1 MKKAIIALTIAALP
15 FAASADVVL
24 YGQVKST
31 ITSGQVKIKG
41 NEGTE
46 KSATATRINDN
57 TSRIGFKGSE
67 KLSDDLKAIWQ
78 VEQRTSILGESNS
91 QSFGNRDSFIG
102 LEGSF
107 GKVRVGNMNNM
118 LNEMDTIDP
127 WLYKT
132 NAMGLGIN
140 TRTGVR
146 TTSVRYDSPSFGGFK
161 FNASYAP
168 RDNRNPDDKYKH
180 EKPSKEQY
188 TAGLTY
194 ENSGFTTNLAYGHYK
209 GAYTDK
215 NGKIKAAQIAKI
227 ESYYDKNNLFVGV
240 GAQYTKGHES
250 ANKYLGY
257 FTDDFNTYKGTDI
270 TADAGKNE
278 AVKVADAAV
287 TVGYTFGNLTPRLT
301 YAHGWAAKGVNSGE
315 KLVDKFDQVV
325 VGANYKFS
333 KRTSMLAHAGYMKL
347 GSKTR
352 LTPTQTGSVEQKAV
366 SLGMVHKF

>member
-1 MKKAIIALTIAALP
+1 MKKAIIALTVAALP
-15 FAASADVVL
+15 FAASAEVVL

-41 NEGTE
+41 SEGTE

-57 TSRIGFKGSE
+57 TSRIGFKGNE

-78 VEQRTSILGESNS
+78 IEQRTSILGESNS
-91 QSFGNRDSFIG
+91 QRFGNRNSFIG
-102 LEGSF
+102 LEGNF
-107 GKVRVGNMNNM
+107 GKVRAGNIDNM

-127 WLYKT
+127 WMYKT
-132 NAMGLGIN
+132 DAMGLGIN

-146 TTSVRYDSPSFGGFK
+146 TTSLRYDSPSFGGFK

-168 RDNRNPDDKYKH
+168 RDNRNPDDRHVH

-188 TAGLTY
+188 TAGLIY
-194 ENSGFTTNLAYGHYK
+194 ENNGFATKLGYGHYK
-209 GAYTDK
+209 GAYTNKD
-215 NGKIKAAQIAKI
+215 GKAKAAQIAKI
-227 ESYYDKNNLFVGV
+227 ESYYDKDNLFVGV
-240 GAQYTKGHES
+240 GAQYAKGHES
-250 ANKYLGY
+250 ANKYLAH
-257 FTDDFNTYKGTDI
+257 FTDDFNTYKGVDI
-270 TADAGKNE
+270 TKDSGKEE
-278 AVKVADAAV
+278 AVKVVDAAV
-287 TVGYTFGNLTPRLT
+287 TVGYTFGNLTPQLS

-325 VGANYKFS
+325 VGAKYKFS

>member
-1 MKKAIIALTIAALP
+1 M
-15 FAASADVVL
+15 
-24 YGQVKST
+24 
-31 ITSGQVKIKG
+31 
-41 NEGTE
+41 
-46 KSATATRINDN
+46 
-57 TSRIGFKGSE
+57 
-67 KLSDDLKAIWQ
+67 
-78 VEQRTSILGESNS
+78 
-91 QSFGNRDSFIG
+91 
-102 LEGSF
+102 
-107 GKVRVGNMNNM
+107 
-118 LNEMDTIDP
+118 
-127 WLYKT
+127 
-132 NAMGLGIN
+132 
-140 TRTGVR
+140 
-146 TTSVRYDSPSFGGFK
+146 
-161 FNASYAP
+161 
-168 RDNRNPDDKYKH
+168 
-180 EKPSKEQY
+180 
-188 TAGLTY
+188 TY

-209 GAYTDK
+209 GAYTDN
-215 NGKIKAAQIAKI
+215 NGKVKKVKAAQIAKI
-227 ESYYDKNNLFVGV
+227 ESYYDKDNLFVGV
-240 GAQYTKGHES
+240 GAQYAKGHES

-257 FTDDFNTYKGTDI
+257 FTDDFNTYKRADI